1 MAAILNSVGEETE
14 AQRSSE
20 TQDRGHRKYGAQPG
34 VRGLG
39 HLSGRGN
46 TTAEDKMEG
55 SADRRET
62 NKSLIRLEHKVLG
75 GEMMRGRG
83 RGRKTH

>member
-1 MAAILNSVGEETE
+1 MLKTAPWHGCYSKLCLKGKETE

-62 NKSLIRLEHKVLG
+62 NLWYD
-75 GEMMRGRG
+75 
-83 RGRKTH
+83 